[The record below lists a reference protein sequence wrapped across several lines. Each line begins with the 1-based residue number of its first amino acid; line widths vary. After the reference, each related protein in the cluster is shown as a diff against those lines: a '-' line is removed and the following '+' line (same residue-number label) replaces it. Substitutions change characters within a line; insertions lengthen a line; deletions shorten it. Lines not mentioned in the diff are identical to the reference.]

1 MTACIR
7 RHVIVALLSAP
18 ILAGPSA
25 FSTTAVAAPRSHA
38 EEDAR
43 ITAPARQV
51 MEELR
56 RTYRGSAGIS
66 VIISGE
72 RTGESTGYMPSRKR
86 LLISATG
93 DVKVLTP
100 SYDLTMLKGVAYMN
114 SPFFPGYIVKARP
127 PRVPDAAI
135 ETLEGL
141 WPMDPL
147 TLEVRIRLGSTVEKT
162 FEPWL
167 AAIGEKG
174 TVTSTVGVFSDSA
187 PSTALRFQGGDTDLV
202 VWVDQATGLV
212 RGVRGRVAQGGQ
224 VVQIDELRESQAVD
238 RRPQVV
244 VATTGRI
251 PVDSFDALREAW
263 GRVYTVP
270 TN

>member
-1 MTACIR
+1 MRTALRGRFASKRIYT
-7 RHVIVALLSAP
+7 HVNNLLVAVNP
-18 ILAGPSA
+18 Y
-25 FSTTAVAAPRSHA
+25 
-38 EEDAR
+38 
-43 ITAPARQV
+43 
-51 MEELR
+51 EELPLYGIDVLHSYTQYGEKSPAPHVFGVGAA
-56 RTYRGSAGIS
+56 TYRGLLDARSQS

-72 RTGESTGYMPSRKR
+72 RTGGSTGYMPSRKR

-167 AAIGEKG
+167 AAIGEEG
-174 TVTSTVGVFSDSA
+174 TVTSTVGIFSDHGIRA
-187 PSTALRFQGGDTDLV
+187 ALACPFKCGT
-202 VWVDQATGLV
+202 
-212 RGVRGRVAQGGQ
+212 
-224 VVQIDELRESQAVD
+224 
-238 RRPQVV
+238 P
-244 VATTGRI
+244 TTSRLCG
-251 PVDSFDALREAW
+251 ALCAW
-263 GRVYTVP
+263 GRAGSHPVQRPKQSDLTR
-270 TN
+270 

>member
-1 MTACIR
+1 
-7 RHVIVALLSAP
+7 
-18 ILAGPSA
+18 
-25 FSTTAVAAPRSHA
+25 
-38 EEDAR
+38 
-43 ITAPARQV
+43 
-51 MEELR
+51 
-56 RTYRGSAGIS
+56 
-66 VIISGE
+66 
-72 RTGESTGYMPSRKR
+72 
-86 LLISATG
+86 
-93 DVKVLTP
+93 
-100 SYDLTMLKGVAYMN
+100 
-114 SPFFPGYIVKARP
+114 
-127 PRVPDAAI
+127 
-135 ETLEGL
+135 
-141 WPMDPL
+141 MDPL
-147 TLEVRIRLGSTVEKT
+147 TLEVRIRRGSTVEKT

-167 AAIGEKG
+167 AAIGEEG
-174 TVTSTVGVFSDSA
+174 TVTSTVGIFSDSA
-187 PSTALRFQGGDTDLV
+187 PSTALRFKGGDTDLV